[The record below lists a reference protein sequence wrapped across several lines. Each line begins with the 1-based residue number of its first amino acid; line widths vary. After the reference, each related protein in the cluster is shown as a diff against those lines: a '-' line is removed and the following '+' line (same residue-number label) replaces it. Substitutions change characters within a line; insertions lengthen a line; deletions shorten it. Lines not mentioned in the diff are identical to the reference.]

1 MGFDPVD
8 CLLAMQQ
15 AGKGGGGASVTVE
28 PLSVAANGTY
38 TAPSGKAY
46 SPVTVAVPER
56 DPYLYENCY
65 TLNLSRTANT
75 WTGGPTITIDCA
87 KMSTMA
93 NLCHGGG
100 GNPGY
105 KKIKLKNVPNRGL
118 TIASAFSGHKDTSAF
133 EALEMDGNLIGASTC
148 NAVFYLNKTIKTVTG
163 GAIDLSAATNLSNFA
178 ANAYSLETISFVPS
192 SIKMSITFSNA
203 SKLTDDSLVSIVNG
217 LDGTVT
223 GQSLTLHATPKAR
236 CGQIV
241 GTVTDGIFAIDAGG
255 STTLLDFAT
264 TTKGWTVA

>member
-1 MGFDPVD
+1 MGFDPVSY
-8 CLLAMQQ
+8 LLGKQ
-15 AGKGGGGASVTVE
+15 AGGGGGGGVTVE
-28 PLSVAANGTY
+28 ALSVSENGTY
-38 TAPSGKAY
+38 TAPTGKAY

-65 TLNLSRTANT
+65 ALNLSRTENT

-87 KMSTMA
+87 KMDTMA
-93 NLCHGGG
+93 NICNGGG
-100 GNPGY
+100 VNPGY
-105 KKIKLKNVPNRGL
+105 KKIKLKNVPNTGL
-118 TIASAFSGHKDTSAF
+118 VLNAAFSGHKDTSAF
-133 EALEMDGNLIGASTC
+133 EALELDGNLIGASTC
-148 NAVFYLNKTIKTVTG
+148 NGVFYINKTLKTVTG
-163 GAIDLSAATNLSNFA
+163 GAIDLSAATSLTNFA
-178 ANAYSLETISFVPS
+178 ANAWSLETISFVPS
-192 SIKMSITFSNA
+192 SIKMSITFAGA

-223 GQSLTLHATPKAR
+223 GQSLSLHATPKTR

-255 STTLLDFAT
+255 GTTLLDFAT